1 MQDASVV
8 EMGQADGDLA
18 KKFQGICRVK
28 RTIFGQEIIEGAV
41 FDVVHDV
48 VRGCGI
54 PAHVQKLY
62 DVPIC

>member
-28 RTIFGQEIIEGAV
+28 RTIVGQKIIEGAV

-48 VRGCGI
+48 VRRRGI
-54 PAHVQKLY
+54 PAYVQKL
-62 DVPIC
+62 DNVPIC